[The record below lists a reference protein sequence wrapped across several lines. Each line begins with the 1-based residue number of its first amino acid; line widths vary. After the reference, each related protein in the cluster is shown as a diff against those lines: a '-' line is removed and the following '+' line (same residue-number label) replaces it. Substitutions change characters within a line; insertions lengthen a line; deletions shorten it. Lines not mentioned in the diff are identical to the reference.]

1 MPGRIERLR
10 VPLGPGVRLD
20 SGVEEGGD
28 VPPYYDS
35 LVAKLIVW
43 DEDRPAALARAVLAE
58 AAVLYE
64 DRALTTPSPSAG
76 ASMTP
81 EDQKWLAYCQQ
92 LSEQAVAYEQKNG
105 APGPP
110 GLRWS
115 IACTPDGAENG
126 ARLAQQEAAYDYVS
140 AKLPTPIPVPSEIAP
155 MRDSYWRVAAK

>member
-1 MPGRIERLR
+1 MIKTF
-10 VPLGPGVRLD
+10 
-20 SGVEEGGD
+20 S
-28 VPPYYDS
+28 
-35 LVAKLIVW
+35 VAAL
-43 DEDRPAALARAVLAE
+43 AALARAVLAE